1 MDIPTSWN
9 WFNEVFYPEGRR
21 KTCHLVLLLMDNA
34 QGNFEGSMLNVHELN
49 WENFQRENVV
59 VRCFTL
65 NVTSWKR
72 PCNLGVAAAVKKI
85 NKFSSAEP

>member
-1 MDIPTSWN
+1 MDIPTCWY
-9 WFNEVFYPEGRR
+9 WFNEVFYPEVRR
-21 KTCHLVLLLMDNA
+21 KPCHLVMLLMDREI
-34 QGNFEGSMLNVHELN
+34 FREILLNVQELN

-85 NKFSSAEP
+85 YKFSSAEP